1 MAVTMMRVRDAAETP
16 HTVRAL
22 GPIMRRVSERHSLL
36 TMVVLSGEFGFQ
48 GAFRRDRTRPDATAE
63 ASDATTSEDATE
75 GHKTTIAM
83 APGSRRARPIT
94 MDRQAA
100 LAHV

>member
-1 MAVTMMRVRDAAETP
+1 MYVVWWCPRP
-16 HTVRAL
+16 HDRAL
-22 GPIMRRVSERHSLL
+22 RPRSAPRRVTLGHYVPTIPR
-36 TMVVLSGEFGFQ
+36 SGEFGFQ